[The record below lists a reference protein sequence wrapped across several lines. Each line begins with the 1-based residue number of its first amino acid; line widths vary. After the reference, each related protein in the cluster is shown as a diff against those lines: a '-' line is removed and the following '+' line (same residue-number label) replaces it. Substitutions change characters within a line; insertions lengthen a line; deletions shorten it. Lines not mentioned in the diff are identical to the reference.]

1 MPFIDKTG
9 RQRIENAIRAAEA
22 KTSGEFVT
30 VIARRCD
37 TYLFLPILYAS
48 VLAMTAP
55 PVLFAL
61 RLETRALPLFL
72 IQIAI
77 FATLAVLFLWTP
89 VTMALVPRAVK
100 LHRAARLAREQFYAR
115 ALHET
120 ADRHGVLLFVA
131 VAERYVQIIADR
143 GIHSRAP
150 EGAWDGVVAVFTA
163 KVRAGRI
170 ADGFVTAIEDCSVLL
185 AKHFPRRPDDKDELT
200 NRLIEI

>member
-1 MPFIDKTG
+1 VPFIDSAG
-9 RQRIENAIRAAEA
+9 RQRIEDAIRAAEA
-22 KTSGEFVT
+22 KTSGELVT
-30 VIARRCD
+30 VIAQRCD

-48 VLAMTAP
+48 VLAMTVP

-72 IQIAI
+72 IQIAV
-77 FATLAVLFLWTP
+77 FVTLALLFLWTP
-89 VTMALVPRAVK
+89 ITMALVPRAVK

-131 VAERYVQIIADR
+131 VAEHYVEIVADR
-143 GIHSRAP
+143 GIHARVP
-150 EGAWDGVVAVFTA
+150 EGAWEGIVAAFTA
-163 KVRAGRI
+163 KVRAGKI
-170 ADGFVTAIEDCSVLL
+170 ADGFVGAIEGCGALL
-185 AKHFPRRPDDKDELT
+185 AEKFPRRPDDKDELT